1 MGRHNWQWLF
11 WLVALGVFILD
22 WYTKELVATQL
33 SVGEE
38 VRLTAVC
45 RIYHLPQVNRG
56 AFLALGDRWGER
68 ANWFFMAVTGI
79 VAGLLLFLHTRPGVK
94 ANPWLSAGMGLIVGG
109 ATGNF
114 LDRLRF
120 GGVRDFVQLFLPI
133 NGNDFIPVTAI
144 FNLADSAVI
153 AGAGLLLVAS
163 WWGQTET
170 PTSSLAGSEQSP
182 AQV

>member
-1 MGRHNWQWLF
+1 MSRHSWQWLF
-11 WLVALGVFILD
+11 WLVALGVFVLD
-22 WYTKELVATQL
+22 WFTKEVVATQL

-38 VRLTAVC
+38 VSLTKVC
-45 RIYHLPQVNRG
+45 RIYRLPQVNRG

-79 VAGLLLFLHTRPGVK
+79 VVGLLLFLHTRPGVK
-94 ANPWLSAGMGLIVGG
+94 ANLWLSAGMGLIVGG

-120 GGVRDFVQLFLPI
+120 GGVRDFVQLFMPV
-133 NGNDFIPVTAI
+133 GSGDYIPVTAI
-144 FNLADSAVI
+144 FNLADSAVL

-163 WWGQTET
+163 WWSQTET
-170 PTSSLAGSEQSP
+170 QQSSLAGSEQSP
-182 AQV
+182 AQA